1 MKSREIQKFWKT
13 GLGVLTVPFVPD
25 AGNCTWLVSLLLLG
39 LPRAACGWGG
49 CQLPQA
55 SQNRGPKAGTRGN
68 LYKFGIRGGHGVG
81 VPETC

>member
-55 SQNRGPKAGTRGN
+55 GYARELIILEFAVDTESECLKHVEPRVR
-68 LYKFGIRGGHGVG
+68 
-81 VPETC
+81 E